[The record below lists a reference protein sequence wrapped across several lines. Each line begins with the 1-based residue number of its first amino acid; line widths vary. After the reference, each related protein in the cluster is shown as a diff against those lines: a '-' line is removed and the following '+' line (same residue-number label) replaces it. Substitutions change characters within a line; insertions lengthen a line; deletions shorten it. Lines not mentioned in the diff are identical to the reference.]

1 MIQPFRFL
9 NKNQLINKQI
19 MLDGDPDDI
28 RKIITNTVTTAV
40 ERSIDITLKDVVS
53 AINGVKEKINEELKS
68 SRNDLETMTNEN
80 KVIKKIISKQQEYLR
95 RIYLFPRYTK

>member
-1 MIQPFRFL
+1 
-9 NKNQLINKQI
+9 

-28 RKIITNTVTTAV
+28 RNIITNTVTTAV

-80 KVIKKIISKQQEYLR
+80 KVIKKIISEQQEYLR